1 MKSEKIRCW
10 KTNNPLYNKYHD
22 EEWGVPVH
30 DDRKLYEF
38 LSLEIFQ
45 AGLTWELILNRRE
58 DFKNAFDNFE
68 PKIVANYPSD
78 KINKLLNNTKIIR
91 NRLKI
96 ESSINN
102 AIRVLEIQKEYG
114 SFNEFIW
121 GFVEGKSINNKFVT
135 FADLPNNTKESVYMS
150 KELKKRGFKF
160 IGPTICYSFMQ
171 AVGLV
176 NDHLLNCFRKDEI
189 KF

>member
-30 DDRKLYEF
+30 DDRKLFEF

-68 PKIVANYPSD
+68 PKIVAKYLCK
-78 KINKLLNNTKIIR
+78 KINKLLSNPKIIR

-96 ESSINN
+96 ESIINN
-102 AIRVLEIQKEYG
+102 AIRFLEIQKEYG
-114 SFNEFIW
+114 SFSKFIW
-121 GFVEGKSINNKFVT
+121 SFVGGKSINSKFVT
-135 FADLPNNTKESVYMS
+135 FADLPSNTRESVNMS

-160 IGPTICYSFMQ
+160 IGPTVCYSFMQ

-189 KF
+189 KG